1 MTTVYV
7 TNKWDRPITFSFE
20 YVPYTF
26 PVGET
31 VEIPLEGAR
40 HIFGYQHE
48 DKEPFMAQLA
58 IIKTKAEVPDG
69 LKILSKIL
77 ITDQPPKKGHSLSPV
92 VEKVP
97 LPPSV
102 EAGGKF
108 NAAAA

>member
-7 TNKWDRPITFSFE
+7 TNKWDKPISFSFE

-31 VEIPLEGAR
+31 VEVPLE
-40 HIFGYQHE
+40 
-48 DKEPFMAQLA
+48 
-58 IIKTKAEVPDG
+58 G

>member
-7 TNKWDRPITFSFE
+7 TNKWDKPITFSFE
-20 YVPYTF
+20 YVWYTF

-31 VEIPLEGAR
+31 VEVPLEAAR

-48 DKEPFMAQLA
+48 DKEPFMAQLS

-69 LKILSKIL
+69 LKALQKIL
-77 ITDQPPKKGHSLSPV
+77 ITDQPPKKGHAISPV

-97 LPPSV
+97 LPSV
-102 EAGGKF
+102 KGVEGKF
-108 NAAAA
+108 NIAA

>member
-20 YVPYTF
+20 YVWYTF

-31 VEIPLEGAR
+31 VEVPLEAAR

-48 DKEPFMAQLA
+48 DKEPFMTQLS

-69 LKILSKIL
+69 LKILQKIL
-77 ITDQPPKKGHSLSPV
+77 IGEQPPKKGHALSPV

-97 LPPSV
+97 LPPLK
-102 EAGGKF
+102 EAGGTLDI
-108 NAAAA
+108 AA